1 MQKIQIEV
9 EPAVL
14 MAVLREAG
22 PKSLEARI
30 VYAAMLRAMSAET
43 LEYLETLLAVRRAHQ
58 SSSQTEC
65 ACQFCRCAAP
75 FVQAQ
80 EAAEVSA

>member
-1 MQKIQIEV
+1 MRKITIEV
-9 EPAVL
+9 EPDVL

-30 VYAAMLRAMSAET
+30 VYAEMLRAMSAET
-43 LEYLETLLAVRRAHQ
+43 LEYLETLLAVRQAHAHNAT
-58 SSSQTEC
+58 TEC

-75 FVQAQ
+75 FVHG
-80 EAAEVSA
+80 ETKEVSA